1 MNTIVLKFGGSVLTD
16 DNAIKNAAEI
26 IKSEYDKEKNVIAV
40 VSAQGGM
47 TDVLLDEALKLSEKP
62 SKRELDVIMSAGEL
76 LSSSKLAIAVQS
88 LGINSISLSG
98 FQAGIRTNSAC
109 GNARIKEIKRDRIN
123 KELAEK
129 KAVIVAGFQGFDKVG
144 DMTTL
149 GRGGSDTT
157 AVALAAAFDAEKC
170 VIYSKVDGIYTADP
184 EEEPDAVKIKI
195 IDYNIMQEL
204 SYLGVKVLNPRAV
217 ELARKYSVV
226 LEVRSAFSQ
235 EKGTVVKEDITNVE
249 KMLISGVTKKSSI
262 ARITVSGLKG
272 TSSEVFSV
280 FGLMSKNNINCDI
293 ILQTTEKDN
302 TTDIAFTVAESD
314 ADIASEI
321 LINSGNFN
329 KNDILC
335 DKSVAKVSVVGAG
348 MESHPGV
355 AAAIYEALS
364 EKNIDVIMISSSEMR
379 FSVVVKKE
387 DADAAV
393 TAIHRRFLLS

>member
-1 MNTIVLKFGGSVLTD
+1 MSTVVLKFGGSVLVD
-16 DNAIKNAAEI
+16 DAALKNAAEI
-26 IKSEYDKEKNVIAV
+26 IKKEYGDGKNVVAV

-47 TDVLLDEALKLSEKP
+47 TDTLLGQALRLSAKT

-76 LSSSKLAIAVQS
+76 LCSSKLAVAVEN
-88 LGINSISLSG
+88 LGIKSISLSG
-98 FQAGIRTNSAC
+98 FQAGIKTSSAN
-109 GNARIKEIKRDRIN
+109 GEARIKDIDCTRLK

-129 KAVIVAGFQGFDKVG
+129 KAVIVAGFQGVNKYG

-157 AVALAAAFDAEKC
+157 AVAVAVALNAEKC
-170 VIYSKVDGIYTADP
+170 IIYSKVDGIYTADP
-184 EEEPDAVKIKI
+184 EKVPDAKKIYA
-195 IDYNIMQEL
+195 IDYNNMQEL
-204 SYLGVKVLNPRAV
+204 SFLGVKVLNPRAV
-217 ELARKYSVV
+217 ELAGKNSVM
-226 LEVRSAFSQ
+226 LEVRSAFSDAR
-235 EKGTVVKEDITNVE
+235 GTVVKEEVSELE

-272 TSSEVFSV
+272 TSGEVFSV
-280 FGLMSKNNINCDI
+280 FGLMSQNNINCDI
-293 ILQTTEKDN
+293 ILQTTEKDG
-302 TTDIAFTVAESD
+302 TTDIAFTVSESNAD
-314 ADIASEI
+314 AAAEI
-321 LINSGNFN
+321 LKNSGKFDE
-329 KNDILC
+329 KDILC

-364 EKNIDVIMISSSEMR
+364 EKNINVIMISSSEMR

-393 TAIHRRFLLS
+393 SAIHKRFY

>member
-1 MNTIVLKFGGSVLTD
+1 MKTVVLKFGGSVLTD
-16 DNAIKNAAEI
+16 DDAIRNAASI
-26 IKSEYDKEKNVIAV
+26 VKKEYDNGNAVVAV

-47 TDVLLDEALKLSEKP
+47 TDTLVSEIMRLSPKP

-76 LSSSKLAIAVQS
+76 LSSSKLAVAVEN
-88 LGINSISLSG
+88 LGIGCVSLSG
-98 FQAGIRTNSAC
+98 FQAGIMTSSAN
-109 GNARIKEIKRDRIN
+109 GEARIKDIDCTRLN
-123 KELAEK
+123 KELSDGK
-129 KAVIVAGFQGFDKVG
+129 TVVVAGFQGINRHG

-157 AVALAAAFDAEKC
+157 AVAVAAALNAEKC
-170 VIYSKVDGIYTADP
+170 VVYSKVDGIYTADP
-184 EEEPDAVKIKI
+184 EKVPQAKKIDA
-195 IDYNIMQEL
+195 IDYKNMQEL
-204 SYLGVKVLNPRAV
+204 SFLGVKVLKPRAV

-226 LEVRSAFSQ
+226 IEVRSAFSDA
-235 EKGTVVKEDITNVE
+235 KGTVIKEEVYDLE

-280 FGLMSKNNINCDI
+280 FGLMSQNDINCDI
-293 ILQTTEKDN
+293 ILQTTEKDG
-302 TTDIAFTVAESD
+302 TTDIAFTVSESNADAAAEV
-314 ADIASEI
+314 
-321 LINSGNFN
+321 LRNSGNFN
-329 KNDILC
+329 KDNIIC

-387 DADAAV
+387 DADSAV
-393 TAIHRRFLLS
+393 SAIHKRFYK

>member
-1 MNTIVLKFGGSVLTD
+1 MKTVILKFGGSVLVD
-16 DNAIKNAAEI
+16 DGALKNAAAI
-26 IKSEYDKEKNVIAV
+26 IKKEYDAGNGVIAV

-47 TDVLLDEALKLSEKP
+47 TDTLLGEAMRLSEKP
-62 SKRELDVIMSAGEL
+62 AKRELDVIMSAGEL
-76 LSSSKLAIAVQS
+76 LSSSKLALAVSS
-88 LGINSISLSG
+88 LGIKSISLSG
-98 FQAGIRTNSAC
+98 LQAGVRTSSAN
-109 GNARIKEIKRDRIN
+109 GEARIKDIDCTRLK

-129 KAVIVAGFQGFDKVG
+129 KAVIVAGFQGVNKYG

-157 AVALAAAFDAEKC
+157 AVALAAALNADKC

-184 EEEPDAVKIKI
+184 ERVPGAQKINE
-195 IDYNIMQEL
+195 IDYNNMQEL
-204 SYLGVKVLNPRAV
+204 SFLGVKVLNPRAV

-226 LEVRSAFSQ
+226 LEVRSAFSDAN
-235 EKGTVVKEDITNVE
+235 GTVVKEEVSDVE

-262 ARITVSGLKG
+262 ARITVSGLTG
-272 TSSEVFSV
+272 TSGEVFSL
-280 FGLMSKNNINCDI
+280 FGLMSQNNINCDI
-293 ILQTTEKDN
+293 ILQTTEKDG
-302 TTDIAFTVAESD
+302 TTDIAFTVSEGNAD
-314 ADIASEI
+314 AAAEI
-321 LINSGNFN
+321 LKNSGKFGE
-329 KNDILC
+329 NDILC

-387 DADAAV
+387 DADSAV
-393 TAIHRRFLLS
+393 SAIHKRFYK

>member
-1 MNTIVLKFGGSVLTD
+1 MKTVVLKFGGSVLMD
-16 DNAIKNAAEI
+16 DDAIKNAASI
-26 IKSEYDKEKNVIAV
+26 VKKEYDGGNAVVAV

-47 TDVLLDEALKLSEKP
+47 TDMLVSEITRLSPKP

-76 LSSSKLAIAVQS
+76 LSSSKLAVAVEN
-88 LGINSISLSG
+88 LGIGCVSLSG
-98 FQAGIRTNSAC
+98 FQAGIMTSSAN
-109 GNARIKEIKRDRIN
+109 GEARIKDIDCTRLN
-123 KELAEK
+123 KELSDGR
-129 KAVIVAGFQGFDKVG
+129 AVVVAGFQGINRHG

-157 AVALAAAFDAEKC
+157 AVAVAAALNAEKC
-170 VIYSKVDGIYTADP
+170 VVYSKVDGIYTADP
-184 EEEPDAVKIKI
+184 EKVPQAKKIDA
-195 IDYNIMQEL
+195 IDYKNMQEL
-204 SYLGVKVLNPRAV
+204 SFLGVKVLKPRAV

-226 LEVRSAFSQ
+226 IEVRSAFSDA
-235 EKGTVVKEDITNVE
+235 KGTVIKEEVSDLE

-280 FGLMSKNNINCDI
+280 FGLMSQNDINCDI
-293 ILQTTEKDN
+293 ILQTTEKDG
-302 TTDIAFTVAESD
+302 TTDIAFTVSESNADAAAEV
-314 ADIASEI
+314 
-321 LINSGNFN
+321 LKNSGNFN
-329 KNDILC
+329 KDNIIC

-387 DADAAV
+387 DADSAV
-393 TAIHRRFLLS
+393 SAIHKRFYK

>member
-1 MNTIVLKFGGSVLTD
+1 MKTVILKFGGSVLVD
-16 DNAIKNAAEI
+16 DGALKNAAAI
-26 IKSEYDKEKNVIAV
+26 IKREYDAGNGVIAV

-47 TDVLLDEALKLSEKP
+47 TDTLLGEAMRLSEKP

-76 LSSSKLAIAVQS
+76 LSSSKLALAVSS
-88 LGINSISLSG
+88 LGIKSISLSG
-98 FQAGIRTNSAC
+98 LQAGVRTSSAN
-109 GNARIKEIKRDRIN
+109 GEARIKDIDCTRLK

-129 KAVIVAGFQGFDKVG
+129 KAVIVAGFQGVNKYG

-157 AVALAAAFDAEKC
+157 AVALAAALNADKC

-184 EEEPDAVKIKI
+184 ERVPGAQKINE
-195 IDYNIMQEL
+195 IDYNNMQEL
-204 SYLGVKVLNPRAV
+204 SFLGVKVLNPRAV

-226 LEVRSAFSQ
+226 LEVRSAFSDAN
-235 EKGTVVKEDITNVE
+235 GTVVKEEVSDVE

-262 ARITVSGLKG
+262 ARITVSGLTG
-272 TSSEVFSV
+272 TSGEVFSL
-280 FGLMSKNNINCDI
+280 FGLMSQNNINCDI
-293 ILQTTEKDN
+293 ILQTTEKDG
-302 TTDIAFTVAESD
+302 TTDIAFTVSEGNAD
-314 ADIASEI
+314 AAAEI
-321 LINSGNFN
+321 LKNSGKFG

-387 DADAAV
+387 DADSAV
-393 TAIHRRFLLS
+393 SAIHKRFYK

>member
-1 MNTIVLKFGGSVLTD
+1 MKTVVLKFGGSVLMD
-16 DNAIKNAAEI
+16 DNAIKNAASI
-26 IKSEYDKEKNVIAV
+26 VKKEYDGGNAVVAV

-47 TDVLLDEALKLSEKP
+47 TDMLVSEITRLSPKP

-76 LSSSKLAIAVQS
+76 LSSSKLAVAVEN
-88 LGINSISLSG
+88 LGIGCVSLSG
-98 FQAGIRTNSAC
+98 FQAGIMTSSAN
-109 GNARIKEIKRDRIN
+109 GEARIKDIDCTRLN
-123 KELAEK
+123 KELSDGR
-129 KAVIVAGFQGFDKVG
+129 AVVVAGFQGINRHG

-157 AVALAAAFDAEKC
+157 AVAVAAALNAEKC
-170 VIYSKVDGIYTADP
+170 VVYSKVDGIYTADP
-184 EEEPDAVKIKI
+184 EKVPQAKKIDA
-195 IDYNIMQEL
+195 IDYKNMQEL
-204 SYLGVKVLNPRAV
+204 SFLGVKVLKPRAV

-226 LEVRSAFSQ
+226 IEVRSAFSDA
-235 EKGTVVKEDITNVE
+235 KGTVIKEEVSDLE

-280 FGLMSKNNINCDI
+280 FGLMSQNDINCDI
-293 ILQTTEKDN
+293 ILQTTEKDG
-302 TTDIAFTVAESD
+302 TTDIAFTVSESNADAAAEV
-314 ADIASEI
+314 
-321 LINSGNFN
+321 LKNSGNFN
-329 KNDILC
+329 KDNIIC

-387 DADAAV
+387 DADSAV
-393 TAIHRRFLLS
+393 SAIHKRFYK

>member
-1 MNTIVLKFGGSVLTD
+1 MKTVILKFGGSVLID
-16 DNAIKNAAEI
+16 DSAVKNAAGI
-26 IKSEYDKEKNVIAV
+26 IKKEYENGNSVIAV

-47 TDVLLDEALKLSEKP
+47 TDALLSEARRLSDKP

-76 LSSSKLAIAVQS
+76 LSSAKLS
-88 LGINSISLSG
+88 LALQTAGVKSISLSG
-98 FQAGIRTNSAC
+98 FQAGIKTSSAN
-109 GNARIKEIKRDRIN
+109 GEARIKDINTDRIK

-129 KAVIVAGFQGFDKVG
+129 KTVIVAGFQGYNRHG

-157 AVALAAAFDAEKC
+157 AVAIAAAMNADKC
-170 VIYSKVDGIYTADP
+170 IVYSKVDGIYTADP
-184 EEEPDAVKIKI
+184 EKIPEAKKI
-195 IDYNIMQEL
+195 NEIDYNCMQEL
-204 SYLGVKVLNPRAV
+204 SHLGVKVLNPRAV

-226 LEVRSAFSQ
+226 LEVRSAYSDAP
-235 EKGTVVKEDITNVE
+235 GTVVKEEVSPME

-262 ARITVSGLKG
+262 ARITVSGLSG
-272 TSSEVFSV
+272 TPGEVFSL
-280 FGLMSKNNINCDI
+280 FGLMSQNNINCDI
-293 ILQTTEKDN
+293 ILQTTEKDG
-302 TTDIAFTVAESD
+302 TTDIAFTVAEDNAD
-314 ADIASEI
+314 AAAEI
-321 LINSGNFN
+321 LRESGKFDEDN
-329 KNDILC
+329 ILC

-364 EKNIDVIMISSSEMR
+364 EKNINVVMISSSEMR

-393 TAIHRRFLLS
+393 SAIHKRFY